1 MKYIV
6 RSGGGVQTRRVP
18 LKNHVQE
25 KRTINSFP
33 TQYAASI
40 FLFCTLLVSLKMH
53 FLSFVFLFVFLHIES
68 YQSSRFLSVLHIFLV
83 LQAYL
88 IALTFFHF
96 FIFVHDPHFSCTDLF
111 VLLFGLVMWPS
122 PQMSLIY
129 YPGNSLQLSLRL
141 DSLFSV
147 LWVPL
152 SVFLPSLGGHASQ

>member
-1 MKYIV
+1 M
-6 RSGGGVQTRRVP
+6 GVSRPGESPWRITC
-18 LKNHVQE
+18 
-25 KRTINSFP
+25 KRKELLILFP
-33 TQYAASI
+33 HSTLLSV

-53 FLSFVFLFVFLHIES
+53 FLSFVFLFLFLNIES

-141 DSLFSV
+141 DSLFPV

-152 SVFLPSLGGHASQ
+152 SVFLPSLGGHAPQ